1 MEKKRR
7 FFYFLIITSALVIV
21 CLVTMFYVNQLN
33 RTISDH
39 TIRSISEIA
48 LHDKEAI
55 ETYIE
60 TCWGELEKI
69 Q

>member
-7 FFYFLIITSALVIV
+7 FFYFLLITSALVIV

-39 TIRSISEIA
+39 TIRSIMLGRA
-48 LHDKEAI
+48 
-55 ETYIE
+55 
-60 TCWGELEKI
+60 
-69 Q
+69 